1 MRSVRLLVCGV
12 GLMMSATAMAA
23 PVDIGFARVTPA
35 NAPQNPAAQ
44 FKAVLSEVS
53 SNTVRFRFTNTAVI
67 YCSISEIY
75 YDSRNS
81 APLSSLMTPLNQF
94 GASFIGGGAVPGNLP
109 GGNNLSPAFNAT
121 AVFSADAQG
130 NPANGL
136 DTAADWLEMDFIL
149 AAGKTFNSVVDAINN
164 GDLRLGLHV
173 RSIGT
178 SGQSDAFVNGN
189 PPPSNVVPL
198 PPAVWAGLAGL
209 AGVAVI
215 RRRR

>member
-1 MRSVRLLVCGV
+1 MRTVHLLACGV
-12 GLMMSATAMAA
+12 GLALSASAMGA

-53 SNTVRFRFTNTAVI
+53 SSVVRFRFTNTAVI

-75 YDSRNS
+75 YDNRNS

-94 GASFIGGGAVPGNLP
+94 GATFTGGGANPGNLP
-109 GGNNLSPAFNAT
+109 GGQNLSPAFSAT

-136 DTAADWLEMDFIL
+136 DTAADWLEMDFVL
-149 AAGKTFNSVVDAINN
+149 GAGKTFNSVVDAIAN
-164 GDLRLGLHV
+164 GDLRIGLHV
-173 RSIGT
+173 RAIGT
-178 SGQSDAFVNGN
+178 SGDSDSFVNGN
-189 PPPSNVVPL
+189 PPNVIPL
-198 PPAVWAGLAGL
+198 PPAALAGLAGL
-209 AGVAVI
+209 AGVAVL
-215 RRRR
+215 RRRRV